1 MFPLL
6 QEKQTMTAALYK
18 RISAFSSLV
27 KISHTIFSLPFAV
40 IGFFLALQHQ
50 GSTFELK
57 TFVLMLLCVFFAR
70 NAAMSFNRIAD
81 RHIDRENPRTQQR
94 DLPTGKISLPY
105 ANFFLAVNIVL
116 FIATTY
122 FLNFL
127 CFCLSPLALLVILGY
142 SYTKRFTWL
151 SHFVLGLGLAM
162 APTGAYLAVT
172 AHFHYIP
179 LLYSLAVLCW
189 VSGFDIIY
197 ALSDIN
203 FDKKQGLHSIP
214 ERFGIT
220 ASLVF
225 SLLLHCVSMLVI
237 IAAGIANH
245 QGWYFWAGTAIFA
258 ALLFYQHYMVRPHD
272 LSRVNFAFFTL
283 NGLSGLILLLFFL
296 LDFFLLI

>member
-1 MFPLL
+1 LFPLL
-6 QEKQTMTAALYK
+6 QEKLQMAAAFFK
-18 RISAFSSLV
+18 RISEFSSLV

-40 IGFFLALQHQ
+40 IGFFLALQQQ
-50 GSTFELK
+50 GTSFDLK

-81 RHIDRENPRTQQR
+81 RHIDKENPRTQYR
-94 DLPTGKISLPY
+94 DLPSGKIHPSY
-105 ANFFLAVNIVL
+105 AYLFLTVNIIL
-116 FIATTY
+116 FLATTY

-172 AHFHYIP
+172 AHFHYLP

-197 ALSDIN
+197 ALSDIS

-214 ERFGIT
+214 EHFGIT
-220 ASLVF
+220 TSLIFSLV
-225 SLLLHCVSMLVI
+225 LHCVSMAVI
-237 IAAGIANH
+237 IVAGIANQ
-245 QGWYFWAGTAIFA
+245 QGLFFWAGTSIFA
-258 ALLFYQHYMVRPHD
+258 ALLFYQHYIVRPND
-272 LSRVNFAFFTL
+272 LSRINFAFYTL
-283 NGLSGLILLLFFL
+283 NGVSGLILLFFFL
-296 LDFFLLI
+296 LDFFLAT